1 MRRVRKAGQLKFA
14 IDYFEQYTLLQPN
27 EVEVSAIR
35 AKRLRIDF
43 FLVFLS

>member
-27 EVEVSAIR
+27 EVEVSAAR
-35 AKRLRIDF
+35 AERLRVD